1 MGGKRKVRVW
11 AEGIN
16 TKKKKKTV
24 IDAATHALIFLSYK
38 AHKAYLLFHNRCRQQ
53 VA

>member
-16 TKKKKKTV
+16 TKKKKKNGDRRR
-24 IDAATHALIFLSYK
+24 DARTDFP
-38 AHKAYLLFHNRCRQQ
+38 
-53 VA
+53 